1 MERVLQREH
10 RQRGTGKAGRAL
22 GSSLLPGQLARE
34 MRAMAGDE
42 SYGFQRVILHRV
54 ETTLRESF
62 SFSLPGSP
70 EAFFPQLL
78 CIQEG
83 HMPTSGRSDV
93 DAIDI
98 NHFHPWPTIHPAQC
112 HPHLVEEE
120 RYPQDGERISECG
133 ASDDNLNVNAKQ
145 RWSERGSKF
154 SVHITGLFPLLGT
167 CCWLGWGDRGRNV
180 CYYDHSRA
188 SSFLAHYPSGLNE

>member
-1 MERVLQREH
+1 MLETHKSPELRKDCKSCLRLSFRRKKQDLRRGLRARPVSPEAGAAAWT
-10 RQRGTGKAGRAL
+10 QRGAGKAGRAL
-22 GSSLLPGQLARE
+22 GSSLLPGQLGRE

-83 HMPTSGRSDV
+83 HMPTSGWSDV

-98 NHFHPWPTIHPAQC
+98 NHFHPWPAKHSSC
-112 HPHLVEEE
+112 LVS
-120 RYPQDGERISECG
+120 PPSCWGGNISP
-133 ASDDNLNVNAKQ
+133 
-145 RWSERGSKF
+145 RWKENFWMWS
-154 SVHITGLFPLLGT
+154 L
-167 CCWLGWGDRGRNV
+167 WW
-180 CYYDHSRA
+180 
-188 SSFLAHYPSGLNE
+188 